1 MAIFRRTAASNNPA
15 RACNSAVLV
24 TLEKLMNLIKILLTT
39 VLALSAAFAF
49 AAVEVNK
56 ASQAELETIKGVGPA
71 MSTKILEARKAG
83 AFKDWPDLAERVKGI
98 GSGNSAKFSG
108 EGLTV
113 NGAAFATAASS
124 GTAPRATNKAGAA
137 PKEAVKK

>member
-1 MAIFRRTAASNNPA
+1 
-15 RACNSAVLV
+15 
-24 TLEKLMNLIKILLTT
+24 MNLIKILLTT

-71 MSTKILEARKAG
+71 MSAKILEARKG
-83 AFKDWPDLAERVKGI
+83 GTFKDWPDLAGRVKGI
-98 GSGNSAKFSG
+98 GSGNSVKFSG

-113 NGAAFATAASS
+113 NGAAYTAAAAPAA
-124 GTAPRATNKAGAA
+124 APRAANKAGTT
-137 PKEAVKK
+137 PKETAKK

>member
-1 MAIFRRTAASNNPA
+1 VAIFKAGGHSNNPA
-15 RACNSAVLV
+15 RACNSAALA
-24 TLEKLMNLIKILLTT
+24 TLENLMNLIKILLAT
-39 VLALSAAFAF
+39 VLALSASFAF
-49 AAVEVNK
+49 AAVDVNK

-113 NGAAFATAASS
+113 NGAAYTASATPAP
-124 GTAPRATNKAGAA
+124 APRAANKAGTA
-137 PKEAVKK
+137 PKEAAKK

>member
-1 MAIFRRTAASNNPA
+1 
-15 RACNSAVLV
+15 
-24 TLEKLMNLIKILLTT
+24 MNLIKILLAT
-39 VLALSAAFAF
+39 VLALGAAFAF

-113 NGAAFATAASS
+113 NGATYVANTSPAPS
-124 GTAPRATNKAGAA
+124 PRAANKAGTT
-137 PKEAVKK
+137 PKEAAKK

>member
-1 MAIFRRTAASNNPA
+1 MAIFRRTVALNNPA
-15 RACNSAVLV
+15 RACNSAALE
-24 TLEKLMNLIKILLTT
+24 TLENTMNLIKILLAT
-39 VLALSAAFAF
+39 VLALSATFAF

-71 MSTKILEARKAG
+71 MSAKILEARKAG

-113 NGAAFATAASS
+113 NGAVYAAAAAPA
-124 GTAPRATNKAGAA
+124 GAPRVANKPSTA
-137 PKEAVKK
+137 PKETAKK

>member
-1 MAIFRRTAASNNPA
+1 
-15 RACNSAVLV
+15 
-24 TLEKLMNLIKILLTT
+24 MNLIKILLAT

-98 GSGNSAKFSG
+98 GSANSAKFSG

-113 NGAAFATAASS
+113 NGAAYTAVAATAA
-124 GTAPRATNKAGAA
+124 TPRATNKAGTA
-137 PKEAVKK
+137 PKEATKK

>member
-1 MAIFRRTAASNNPA
+1 
-15 RACNSAVLV
+15 
-24 TLEKLMNLIKILLTT
+24 MNLIKILLAT

-71 MSTKILEARKAG
+71 MSAKILEARKAG
-83 AFKDWPDLAERVKGI
+83 TFKDWPDLAGRVKGI

-113 NGAAFATAASS
+113 NGTAYTVVASPAA
-124 GTAPRATNKAGAA
+124 APRAANKAGIA
-137 PKEAVKK
+137 PKEPVKK

>member
-15 RACNSAVLV
+15 RACNSAALV
-24 TLEKLMNLIKILLTT
+24 TLEKLMNLIKILLAT
-39 VLALSAAFAF
+39 VLALSTTFAF
-49 AAVEVNK
+49 AAVDVNK

-71 MSTKILEARKAG
+71 MSAKILEARKAG

-108 EGLTV
+108 DGLTV
-113 NGAAFATAASS
+113 NGAAFTAAAAPAA
-124 GTAPRATNKAGAA
+124 APRAANKAGTTPKAA
-137 PKEAVKK
+137 ASK

>member
-1 MAIFRRTAASNNPA
+1 MAIFKGGAASNNPA
-15 RACNSAVLV
+15 RACNSAVLA
-24 TLEKLMNLIKILLTT
+24 TLEKLMNLVKILLAAL
-39 VLALSAAFAF
+39 LALSSAFAF

-56 ASQAELETIKGVGPA
+56 ANQAELETIKGVGPA
-71 MSTKILEARKAG
+71 MSAKILEARKAG

-113 NGAAFATAASS
+113 NGAAFAGAPAPAARGTAKA
-124 GTAPRATNKAGAA
+124 GTAPKQPA
-137 PKEAVKK
+137 KK

>member
-1 MAIFRRTAASNNPA
+1 
-15 RACNSAVLV
+15 
-24 TLEKLMNLIKILLTT
+24 MNLIKILLAT

-49 AAVEVNK
+49 AAVDVNK

-71 MSTKILEARKAG
+71 MSAKILEARKAG

-113 NGAAFATAASS
+113 NGAVYAAAATPAA
-124 GTAPRATNKAGAA
+124 APRAANKAATA
-137 PKEAVKK
+137 PKDAAKK